1 MKKNININLFGTL
14 YAIDEDACTLLENYL
29 DNMRSYFAKRDGGDE
44 IFDDIEHRV
53 AEHLWSLKESGMTA
67 IDIDTVKQIISSI
80 GNPDEMESG
89 VEEAADSKTEE
100 TSDAEADSE
109 DKEQSEGED
118 QGEGEGKDNGQ
129 SEGKAQSQSYSNTS
143 NDTDSNTT
151 AEETVGGKWID
162 RVLHHVSTHR
172 FYRDGKDK
180 IGGGV
185 ISGLC
190 HYCGGGDIVVWRVG
204 TVLFLM
210 AAFALNQTLRYFFLR
225 PLFGL
230 LFFVP
235 IIIYIVLWLVAPMAR
250 TTEERLSMTGKEVTP
265 ESISKAI
272 IAEAEEQVKPNVK
285 RGKGGSVL
293 SRIAEI
299 VRFCI
304 KTVALISF
312 SALTAFALAYFI
324 FSIAYTVIGEPF
336 IRLLTNDEITL
347 STMASLPYL
356 EVYMIVSALCCCVVT
371 LLPLLLVI
379 RSFKSEP
386 KPTRT
391 GVIAMLLGIWIVA
404 MTLGFIMFV
413 MIGIQ
418 MQKKGREYD
427 RLENTHNGI
436 YMDRNNW
443 DLTSQNGWNIEVA
456 KNFGETIY
464 GWSDEDPLCMEKN
477 PIRIRADKSNQ
488 PIEFVMSRK
497 EAKEEGDY
505 VLECLSSCSVVDATL
520 SVWSEGKCLSIL
532 RLDGYGSASNIPLKG
547 LSWAESRNTPF
558 LCQQNDST
566 TWVDY
571 VASNAQDDNWRYL
584 STAPFH
590 HKGGI
595 IEYRLHIGQ
604 HDVKDIVTNGGFVK
618 MVHEGL
624 RKQYKHPTN
633 LSYL

>member
-53 AEHLWSLKESGMTA
+53 AEHLWSLKENGMTA

-89 VEEAADSKTEE
+89 VEEVADSKIEE

-109 DKEQSEGED
+109 DKEQSEGEG

-129 SEGKAQSQSYSNTS
+129 SEGKSQSESNYNAS

-151 AEETVGGKWID
+151 AEEAIGGKWID

-204 TVLFLM
+204 IVLFLL
-210 AAFALNQTLRYFFLR
+210 AIFVLNQTFRYYFIS
-225 PLFGL
+225 PLLGF

-235 IIIYIVLWLVAPMAR
+235 IIIYVVLWIVAPMAL

-272 IAEAEEQVKPNVK
+272 LAEVEEQVKPNVK
-285 RGKGGSVL
+285 RGKGGSIL

-299 VRFCI
+299 VKFCI

-312 SALTAFALAYFI
+312 SALTAFALAYLI
-324 FSIAYTVIGEPF
+324 FSIAYAVIGEPF
-336 IRLLTNDEITL
+336 IRLFTNDDITL
-347 STMASLPYL
+347 SFMASIPYMKFYI
-356 EVYMIVSALCCCVVT
+356 VVSALCCFIT
-371 LLPLLLVI
+371 ALLPLLLIV

-386 KPTRT
+386 KPMRT
-391 GVIAMLLGIWIVA
+391 GIIAMLSGIWIVA

-418 MQKKGREYD
+418 MEKKSREYY

-436 YMDRNNW
+436 YMDSNNW
-443 DLTSQNGWNIEVA
+443 DLISQNGWNIEVA

-464 GWSDEDPLCMEKN
+464 GWSDEDPLCMDMN

-488 PIEFVMSRK
+488 PIEFAMSRK

-505 VLECLSSCSVVDATL
+505 KLECLSSCSVVDATL
-520 SVWSEGKCLSIL
+520 SVWSEGKCISQL

-547 LSWAESRNTPF
+547 LLWEESRKIPL

-566 TWVDY
+566 TWVDD
-571 VASNAQDDNWRYL
+571 VVRNDDWRYL

-595 IEYRLHIGQ
+595 LEYRLRIGQ
-604 HDVKDIVTNGGFVK
+604 HDVKDIVTNGGYVK

-624 RKQYKHPTN
+624 RKQ
-633 LSYL
+633 

>member
-89 VEEAADSKTEE
+89 VEEAADNKEE
-100 TSDAEADSE
+100 KTSDAEADSE
-109 DKEQSEGED
+109 DKDQNED
-118 QGEGEGKDNGQ
+118 NDPNEGKDKDQNEGNGHDQ
-129 SEGKAQSQSYSNTS
+129 SESNSSAS
-143 NDTDSNTT
+143 NNTDNNTT
-151 AEETVGGKWID
+151 AEETVGGKWFD

-230 LFFVP
+230 LFTIP
-235 IIIYIVLWLVAPMAR
+235 IIIYIALWLVAPVAR

-272 IAEAEEQVKPNVK
+272 IAEAEEQVKPTVK
-285 RGKGGSVL
+285 RGKGGSIL
-293 SRIAEI
+293 SGIAEI
-299 VRFCI
+299 LKFCI
-304 KTVALISF
+304 KMAALGFF
-312 SALTAFALAYFI
+312 SVMTAFALAYLL
-324 FSIAYTVIGEPF
+324 FSIAYSVIGDPF
-336 IRLLTNDEITL
+336 VRLFTNDEITL
-347 STMASLPYL
+347 SVLASLPYL

-464 GWSDEDPLCMEKN
+464 GWSDEDPLCMDMN

-488 PIEFVMSRK
+488 PIEFAMSRK

-505 VLECLSSCSVVDATL
+505 KLECLSSCSVVDATL
-520 SVWSEGKCLSIL
+520 SVWSEGKCISQL

-547 LSWAESRNTPF
+547 LLWEESRKIPL

-566 TWVDY
+566 TWVDD
-571 VASNAQDDNWRYL
+571 VVRNDDWRYL

-595 IEYRLHIGQ
+595 LEYRLRIGQ
-604 HDVKDIVTNGGFVK
+604 HDVKDIVTNGGYVK

-624 RKQYKHPTN
+624 RKQ
-633 LSYL
+633 

>member
-53 AEHLWSLKESGMTA
+53 AEHLWSLKENGMTA

-89 VEEAADSKTEE
+89 VEEAADNKEEKTSE
-100 TSDAEADSE
+100 AEADSE
-109 DKEQSEGED
+109 DKDQNEGNGHDQSE
-118 QGEGEGKDNGQ
+118 
-129 SEGKAQSQSYSNTS
+129 SNSNAS

-151 AEETVGGKWID
+151 AEETIGGKWID

-204 TVLFLM
+204 IVLFLL
-210 AAFALNQTLRYFFLR
+210 AIFVLNQTFRYYFIS
-225 PLFGL
+225 PLLGF

-235 IIIYIVLWLVAPMAR
+235 IIIYLVLWLVAPVAR

-272 IAEAEEQVKPNVK
+272 LAEAEEQVKTTVK
-285 RGKGGSVL
+285 RGKGGSIL
-293 SRIAEI
+293 SGIAEI
-299 VRFCI
+299 LKFCI
-304 KTVALISF
+304 KIAALSF
-312 SALTAFALAYFI
+312 FSVMTAFALAYLL
-324 FSIAYTVIGEPF
+324 FSIAYSVIGDPF
-336 IRLLTNDEITL
+336 VRLFTNDEITL
-347 STMASLPYL
+347 SVLASLPYL
-356 EVYMIVSALCCCVVT
+356 KVYMIVSALCCFIVM
-371 LLPLLLVI
+371 LLPLLFVFRL
-379 RSFKSEP
+379 FKSEP
-386 KPTRT
+386 KPMQT
-391 GVIAMLLGIWIVA
+391 GIVAMLTGIWIVA

-418 MQKKGREYD
+418 MQKKGREYN

-436 YMDRNNW
+436 YMDYNNW
-443 DLTSQNGWNIEVA
+443 DLVSQNGWNIEVA

-464 GWSDEDPLCMEKN
+464 GWSDADPLCMDMN

-488 PIEFVMSRK
+488 PIEFAMSRK

-505 VLECLSSCSVVDATL
+505 KLECLSSCSVVDATL
-520 SVWSEGKCLSIL
+520 SVWSEGKCLSQL

-547 LSWAESRNTPF
+547 LLWEESRKIPL

-566 TWVDY
+566 TWVDD
-571 VASNAQDDNWRYL
+571 VVRNDDWRYL

-595 IEYRLHIGQ
+595 LEYRLRIGQ
-604 HDVKDIVTNGGFVK
+604 HDVKDIVTNGGYVK

-624 RKQYKHPTN
+624 RKQ
-633 LSYL
+633 

>member
-53 AEHLWSLKESGMTA
+53 AEHLWSLKENGMTA

-80 GNPDEMESG
+80 GNPDEMESE
-89 VEEAADSKTEE
+89 VEEVADSKIEE

-118 QGEGEGKDNGQ
+118 QGEGDGKDNGQ
-129 SEGKAQSQSYSNTS
+129 SEGKAQSESNSNAS
-143 NDTDSNTT
+143 NDTYTNAK
-151 AEETVGGKWID
+151 AEAIGGKWTD

-204 TVLFLM
+204 IVLFLM
-210 AAFALNQTLRYFFLR
+210 AAFALNQTLPYCFIS
-225 PLFGL
+225 PLLVF

-235 IIIYIVLWLVAPMAR
+235 IIIYIVLWLVAPVAR

-285 RGKGGSVL
+285 RGKGGSLL
-293 SRIAEI
+293 SGMVEI
-299 VRFCI
+299 VKFSI
-304 KTVALISF
+304 KTAALISF

-324 FSIAYTVIGEPF
+324 FSIAYAVIGEPF
-336 IRLLTNDEITL
+336 IRLFTNDNITL
-347 STMASLPYL
+347 SVMASVPYMTFYF
-356 EVYMIVSALCCCVVT
+356 VVSALCCFIVA
-371 LLPLLLVI
+371 LLPLFPIV

-386 KPTRT
+386 KPMRA
-391 GVIAMLLGIWIVA
+391 GVIAMLSGIWIVA

-418 MQKKGREYD
+418 MQKKNREYN

-436 YMDRNNW
+436 YMDCNNW
-443 DLTSQNGWNIEVA
+443 DLISQNGWNIEVA

-464 GWSDEDPLCMEKN
+464 GWSDADPLCIEKN

-488 PIEFVMSRK
+488 PIEFAMSRK
-497 EAKEEGDY
+497 EAKEDGDY

-547 LSWAESRNTPF
+547 LSWEESRKIPL

-566 TWVDY
+566 TWVDD
-571 VASNAQDDNWRYL
+571 VARNDAWRYL

-595 IEYRLHIGQ
+595 LEYRLRIGQ
-604 HDVKDIVTNGGFVK
+604 HDVKDIVTNGGYVK
-618 MVHEGL
+618 MGHEGL
-624 RKQYKHPTN
+624 RKQ
-633 LSYL
+633 

>member
-44 IFDDIEHRV
+44 IYDDIEHRV
-53 AEHLWSLKESGMTA
+53 AEHLWSLKENGMTA

-89 VEEAADSKTEE
+89 VEEAADSNTEE
-100 TSDAEADSE
+100 TSDAETDSE
-109 DKEQSEGED
+109 DKDQNEGNDQNEGKRHDQSE
-118 QGEGEGKDNGQ
+118 
-129 SEGKAQSQSYSNTS
+129 SYSNAS
-143 NDTDSNTT
+143 NNTDSTTT
-151 AEETVGGKWID
+151 AEETIGGKWID
-162 RVLHHVSTHR
+162 RVLHHLSTHR

-204 TVLFLM
+204 IVLFIM
-210 AAFALNQTLRYFFLR
+210 AAFALNQTFHYYFFR

-230 LFFVP
+230 LFSVP
-235 IIIYIVLWLVAPMAR
+235 IIVYIALWLVAPLAR
-250 TTEERLSMTGKEVTP
+250 TTEERLCMTGKEVTP

-272 IAEAEEQVKPNVK
+272 IAEAEEQVKPAAK
-285 RGKGGSVL
+285 RAKGGSIL
-293 SRIAEI
+293 SGIAEI
-299 VRFCI
+299 LKFCI
-304 KTVALISF
+304 KIATLSF
-312 SALTAFALAYFI
+312 FSVMTAFALAYLL
-324 FSIAYTVIGEPF
+324 FSIAYSVIGDPF
-336 IRLLTNDEITL
+336 VRLFTNDEITL
-347 STMASLPYL
+347 SVLASLPYL
-356 EVYMIVSALCCCVVT
+356 KVYMIVSALCCFIVM
-371 LLPLLLVI
+371 LLPLLFVFRL
-379 RSFKSEP
+379 FKSEP
-386 KPTRT
+386 KPMQT
-391 GVIAMLLGIWIVA
+391 GIVAMLTGIWIVA

-413 MIGIQ
+413 MMGIQ
-418 MQKKGREYD
+418 MQKQNREYD

-443 DLTSQNGWNIEVA
+443 DLTSQNGWTIDVA

-464 GWSDEDPLCMEKN
+464 DWSDEDPLCMEKN
-477 PIRIRADKSNQ
+477 PICIRADKSNQ
-488 PIEFVMSRK
+488 PIEFAMSRK

-547 LSWAESRNTPF
+547 LSWAESRKTPF

-584 STAPFH
+584 STVPFH

-595 IEYRLHIGQ
+595 LEYRLRIGQ
-604 HDVKDIVTNGGFVK
+604 HDVKDIVTNGGYVK

-624 RKQYKHPTN
+624 RKQ
-633 LSYL
+633 

>member
-204 TVLFLM
+204 IVLFLL
-210 AAFALNQTLRYFFLR
+210 AIFVLNQTFRYYFIS
-225 PLFGL
+225 PLLGF

-250 TTEERLSMTGKEVTP
+250 TTEERLSMTGEEVTP

-299 VRFCI
+299 VKFCI
-304 KTVALISF
+304 KTIALISF
-312 SALTAFALAYFI
+312 FALTAFALAYLI
-324 FSIAYTVIGEPF
+324 FSIAYAVIGDPF
-336 IRLLTNDEITL
+336 IRLFTNDDITL
-347 STMASLPYL
+347 SFMASIPYMKFYI
-356 EVYMIVSALCCCVVT
+356 VVSALCCFIAA
-371 LLPLLLVI
+371 LLPLLLIV

-386 KPTRT
+386 KPMRM
-391 GVIAMLLGIWIVA
+391 GIIAMLSGIWIVA

-464 GWSDEDPLCMEKN
+464 GWSDEDPLCMDMN

-488 PIEFVMSRK
+488 PIEFAMSRK

-505 VLECLSSCSVVDATL
+505 KLECLSSCSVVDATL
-520 SVWSEGKCLSIL
+520 SVWSEGKCLSEL

-547 LSWAESRNTPF
+547 LLWEESRKIPL

-566 TWVDY
+566 TWVDN
-571 VASNAQDDNWRYL
+571 VLQNDDWRYL

-595 IEYRLHIGQ
+595 LEYRLRIGQ
-604 HDVKDIVTNGGFVK
+604 HDVKDIVTNGGYVK
-618 MVHEGL
+618 IVHEGL
-624 RKQYKHPTN
+624 RKQ
-633 LSYL
+633 

>member
-29 DNMRSYFAKRDGGDE
+29 ENMRSYFAKRDGGDE

-53 AEHLWSLKESGMTA
+53 AEHLWSLKENGMTA

-80 GNPDEMESG
+80 GNPNEMESG
-89 VEEAADSKTEE
+89 VEEVADSKIEE
-100 TSDAEADSE
+100 TSDAETDSE
-109 DKEQSEGED
+109 DKD
-118 QGEGEGKDNGQ
+118 QNEV
-129 SEGKAQSQSYSNTS
+129 EGKAQSESYSNTS
-143 NDTDSNTT
+143 NNTDSNTT
-151 AEETVGGKWID
+151 AEETIGGKWIN

-204 TVLFLM
+204 IVLFLL
-210 AAFALNQTLRYFFLR
+210 AIFVLNQTFRYYFIS
-225 PLFGL
+225 PLLGF

-235 IIIYIVLWLVAPMAR
+235 IIIYIVLWIVAPMAR

-299 VRFCI
+299 VKFCI

-312 SALTAFALAYFI
+312 SALTAFALAYLI
-324 FSIAYTVIGEPF
+324 FSIAYAVIGDPF
-336 IRLLTNDEITL
+336 IRLFTNDDITL
-347 STMASLPYL
+347 SFMASIPYMKFYI
-356 EVYMIVSALCCCVVT
+356 VVSALCCFIAA
-371 LLPLLLVI
+371 LLPLLLIV

-386 KPTRT
+386 KPMRT
-391 GVIAMLLGIWIVA
+391 GIIAMLSGIWIVA

-418 MQKKGREYD
+418 MQKKSREYD

-464 GWSDEDPLCMEKN
+464 GWSDEDPLCMDMN
-477 PIRIRADKSNQ
+477 PIRIMADKSNQ
-488 PIEFVMSRK
+488 PIEFAMSRK

-505 VLECLSSCSVVDATL
+505 KLECLSSCSVVDATL

-547 LSWAESRNTPF
+547 LSWAESRKTQ
-558 LCQQNDST
+558 LMCQQNDST

-618 MVHEGL
+618 MVHEGV
-624 RKQYKHPTN
+624 RKQ
-633 LSYL
+633 

>member
-53 AEHLWSLKESGMTA
+53 AEHLWSLKENGMTA

-80 GNPDEMESG
+80 GNPDEMESE
-89 VEEAADSKTEE
+89 VEEVADSKIEE

-118 QGEGEGKDNGQ
+118 QGEGECKDNGQ
-129 SEGKAQSQSYSNTS
+129 SEGKAQSESNSNAS
-143 NDTDSNTT
+143 NDTYTNAK
-151 AEETVGGKWID
+151 AEAIGGKWTD

-204 TVLFLM
+204 IVLFLM
-210 AAFALNQTLRYFFLR
+210 AAFALNQTLPYCFIS
-225 PLFGL
+225 PLLVF

-235 IIIYIVLWLVAPMAR
+235 IIIYIVLWLVAPVAR

-285 RGKGGSVL
+285 RGKGGSLL
-293 SRIAEI
+293 SGMVEI
-299 VRFCI
+299 VKFSI
-304 KTVALISF
+304 KTAALISF

-324 FSIAYTVIGEPF
+324 FSIAYAVIGEPF
-336 IRLLTNDEITL
+336 IRLFTNDNITL
-347 STMASLPYL
+347 SVMASVPYMTFYF
-356 EVYMIVSALCCCVVT
+356 VVSALCCFIVA
-371 LLPLLLVI
+371 LLPLFPIV

-386 KPTRT
+386 KPMRA
-391 GVIAMLLGIWIVA
+391 GVIAMLSGIWIVA

-413 MIGIQ
+413 MMGIQ
-418 MQKKGREYD
+418 MQKKNREYD

-558 LCQQNDST
+558 MCQQNDST

-624 RKQYKHPTN
+624 RKQ
-633 LSYL
+633 

>member
-53 AEHLWSLKESGMTA
+53 AEHLWSLKENGMTA

-89 VEEAADSKTEE
+89 VEEAADNKEE
-100 TSDAEADSE
+100 MTSDSEADSE
-109 DKEQSEGED
+109 DKDKNED
-118 QGEGEGKDNGQ
+118 NDPNEGKDKDPNEGNGHDQ
-129 SEGKAQSQSYSNTS
+129 SESNSNTS
-143 NDTDSNTT
+143 NNTDSNTT
-151 AEETVGGKWID
+151 AEETVGGKWFD

-204 TVLFLM
+204 TVLFLL
-210 AAFALNQTLRYFFLR
+210 AAFTLNQTLHYFFLR
-225 PLFGL
+225 PLLGF

-235 IIIYIVLWLVAPMAR
+235 IIVYIVLWLVAPMAR

-272 IAEAEEQVKPNVK
+272 IAEAEEQVKPTVK
-285 RGKGGSVL
+285 RGKGGSIL
-293 SRIAEI
+293 SGIAEI
-299 VRFCI
+299 LKFCI
-304 KTVALISF
+304 KIAALSF
-312 SALTAFALAYFI
+312 FSVMTAFALAYLL
-324 FSIAYTVIGEPF
+324 FSIAYSVIGDPF
-336 IRLLTNDEITL
+336 VRLFTNDEITL

-356 EVYMIVSALCCCVVT
+356 EVYMIVSALCCFVVM
-371 LLPLLLVI
+371 LLPLLFVFRL
-379 RSFKSEP
+379 FKSEP
-386 KPTRT
+386 KPMQT
-391 GVIAMLLGIWIVA
+391 GIVALLTGIWIVA

-413 MIGIQ
+413 MMSIQ
-418 MQKKGREYD
+418 MQKKSREYD

-443 DLTSQNGWNIEVA
+443 ELTSQNGWNIDVA

-464 GWSDEDPLCMEKN
+464 GWSDEDPLCMDMN
-477 PIRIRADKSNQ
+477 PIRIRADKNNL
-488 PIEFVMSRK
+488 PIEFAMSRK

-505 VLECLSSCSVVDATL
+505 KLECLSSCSVVDATL
-520 SVWSEGKCLSIL
+520 SVWSEGKCLSEL

-547 LSWAESRNTPF
+547 LLWEESRKIPL

-566 TWVDY
+566 TWVDN
-571 VASNAQDDNWRYL
+571 VLHNDNWRYL
-584 STAPFH
+584 STVPFH

-595 IEYRLHIGQ
+595 LEYRLRIGQ
-604 HDVKDIVTNGGFVK
+604 HDVKDIVTNGGYVK

-624 RKQYKHPTN
+624 RKQ
-633 LSYL
+633 

>member
-53 AEHLWSLKESGMTA
+53 AEHLWSLKENGMTA

-89 VEEAADSKTEE
+89 VEEAADNKEEKTSE
-100 TSDAEADSE
+100 AEADSE
-109 DKEQSEGED
+109 DKDQNEGNGHDQSE
-118 QGEGEGKDNGQ
+118 
-129 SEGKAQSQSYSNTS
+129 SNSNAS

-204 TVLFLM
+204 TVLFLL
-210 AAFALNQTLRYFFLR
+210 AAFTLNQTLHYFFLR

-230 LFFVP
+230 LFTIP
-235 IIIYIVLWLVAPMAR
+235 IIIYIALWLVAPVAR
-250 TTEERLSMTGKEVTP
+250 TTEERLCMTGKEVTP

-272 IAEAEEQVKPNVK
+272 IAEAEEQVKTTVK
-285 RGKGGSVL
+285 RGKGGSIL
-293 SRIAEI
+293 SGIAEI
-299 VRFCI
+299 LKFCI
-304 KTVALISF
+304 KIASLSF
-312 SALTAFALAYFI
+312 FSVMTAFALAYLL
-324 FSIAYTVIGEPF
+324 FSIAYSVIGDPF
-336 IRLLTNDEITL
+336 VRLFTNDEITL
-347 STMASLPYL
+347 SVLASLPYL
-356 EVYMIVSALCCCVVT
+356 KVYMIVSALCCFIVM
-371 LLPLLLVI
+371 LLPLLFVFRL
-379 RSFKSEP
+379 FKSEP
-386 KPTRT
+386 KPMQT
-391 GVIAMLLGIWIVA
+391 GIVAMLTGIWIVA

-413 MIGIQ
+413 MMGIQ
-418 MQKKGREYD
+418 MQKKNREYD

-436 YMDRNNW
+436 YMDCNNW
-443 DLTSQNGWNIEVA
+443 DLTSQNGWNIDVA

-547 LSWAESRNTPF
+547 LSWAESRKTP
-558 LCQQNDST
+558 LMCQQNDST

-595 IEYRLHIGQ
+595 LEYRLRIGQ
-604 HDVKDIVTNGGFVK
+604 HDVKDIVNNGGYVK
-618 MVHEGL
+618 MVHEGV
-624 RKQYKHPTN
+624 RKQ
-633 LSYL
+633 

>member
-53 AEHLWSLKESGMTA
+53 AEHLWSLKENGMTA

-80 GNPDEMESG
+80 GNPDEMENV

-109 DKEQSEGED
+109 DKDQSE
-118 QGEGEGKDNGQ
+118 
-129 SEGKAQSQSYSNTS
+129 SYSNAS
-143 NDTDSNTT
+143 NNTDSTTT
-151 AEETVGGKWID
+151 AEETIGGKWTD

-204 TVLFLM
+204 IVLFLM
-210 AAFALNQTLRYFFLR
+210 AAFALNQTLPYCFIS
-225 PLFGL
+225 PLLGF

-235 IIIYIVLWLVAPMAR
+235 IIIYIVLWLVAPVAR

-272 IAEAEEQVKPNVK
+272 IAEAEEQVKPTIK
-285 RGKGGSVL
+285 RDKGGNIL

-299 VRFCI
+299 VKFSI
-304 KTVALISF
+304 KTAALIGF
-312 SALTAFALAYFI
+312 SALTAFALAYLI
-324 FSIAYTVIGEPF
+324 FSIAYAVIGEPF
-336 IRLLTNDEITL
+336 IQLFTNEDIILRL
-347 STMASLPYL
+347 MASIPYMKF
-356 EVYMIVSALCCCVVT
+356 YMIVSALCCFIAA
-371 LLPLLLVI
+371 LLPLLLIV
-379 RSFKSEP
+379 RSFKSDP

-391 GVIAMLLGIWIVA
+391 GIIAMLSGIWVVA
-404 MTLGFIMFV
+404 ITLGFIMFV

-418 MQKKGREYD
+418 MQKQNREYD

-464 GWSDEDPLCMEKN
+464 GWSDEDPLCMDMN

-488 PIEFVMSRK
+488 PIEFAMSRK

-505 VLECLSSCSVVDATL
+505 KLECLSSCSVVDATL

-532 RLDGYGSASNIPLKG
+532 RLDGYGSAANIPLKG

-604 HDVKDIVTNGGFVK
+604 HDVKDIVTNGGYVK

-624 RKQYKHPTN
+624 RKQ
-633 LSYL
+633 

>member
-53 AEHLWSLKESGMTA
+53 AEHLWSLKENGMTA

-80 GNPDEMESG
+80 GNPDEMESE
-89 VEEAADSKTEE
+89 VEEVADSKIEE
-100 TSDAEADSE
+100 TYDAEADSE
-109 DKEQSEGED
+109 DKEQSEGEC
-118 QGEGEGKDNGQ
+118 KDNGQ
-129 SEGKAQSQSYSNTS
+129 SEGKAQSESNSNAS
-143 NDTDSNTT
+143 NDTYTNAK
-151 AEETVGGKWID
+151 AEAIGGKWTD

-204 TVLFLM
+204 IVLFLM
-210 AAFALNQTLRYFFLR
+210 AAFALNQTLPYCFIS
-225 PLFGL
+225 PLLVF

-235 IIIYIVLWLVAPMAR
+235 IIIYIVLWLVAPVAR

-285 RGKGGSVL
+285 RGKGGSIL
-293 SRIAEI
+293 SGMVEI
-299 VRFCI
+299 VKFSI
-304 KTVALISF
+304 KTAALISF

-324 FSIAYTVIGEPF
+324 FSIAYAVIGEPF
-336 IRLLTNDEITL
+336 IRLFTNDNITL
-347 STMASLPYL
+347 SVMASVPYMTFYF
-356 EVYMIVSALCCCVVT
+356 VVSALCCFIVA
-371 LLPLLLVI
+371 LLPLFPIV

-386 KPTRT
+386 KPMRA
-391 GVIAMLLGIWIVA
+391 GVIAMLSGIWIVA

-418 MQKKGREYD
+418 MEKKSREYY

-436 YMDRNNW
+436 YMDSNNW
-443 DLTSQNGWNIEVA
+443 DLISQNGWNIEVA

-464 GWSDEDPLCMEKN
+464 GWSDEDPLCMDMN

-488 PIEFVMSRK
+488 PIEFAMSRK

-505 VLECLSSCSVVDATL
+505 MLECLSSCSVVDATL
-520 SVWSEGKCLSIL
+520 SVWSEGKCLSQL

-547 LSWAESRNTPF
+547 LLWEESRKIPL

-566 TWVDY
+566 TWVDD
-571 VASNAQDDNWRYL
+571 VVRNDDWRYL

-595 IEYRLHIGQ
+595 LEYRLRIGQ
-604 HDVKDIVTNGGFVK
+604 HDVKDIVTNGGYVK

-624 RKQYKHPTN
+624 RKQ
-633 LSYL
+633 

>member
-44 IFDDIEHRV
+44 IYDDIEHRV
-53 AEHLWSLKESGMTA
+53 AEHLWSLKENGMTA

-89 VEEAADSKTEE
+89 VEEVADSKIEE

-129 SEGKAQSQSYSNTS
+129 SEGKAQSESNSNAS

-151 AEETVGGKWID
+151 AEETIGGKWID
-162 RVLHHVSTHR
+162 RVLHHVTTHR

-204 TVLFLM
+204 IVLFLL
-210 AAFALNQTLRYFFLR
+210 AIFVLNQTFRYYFIS
-225 PLFGL
+225 PLLGF

-250 TTEERLSMTGKEVTP
+250 TTEERLSMTGEEVTP

-299 VRFCI
+299 VKFCI

-312 SALTAFALAYFI
+312 SALTAFALAYLI
-324 FSIAYTVIGEPF
+324 FSIAYAVIGDPF
-336 IRLLTNDEITL
+336 IRLFTNDDITL
-347 STMASLPYL
+347 SFMASIPYMKFYI
-356 EVYMIVSALCCCVVT
+356 VVSALCCFIAT
-371 LLPLLLVI
+371 LLPLLLIV

-386 KPTRT
+386 KPMRM
-391 GVIAMLLGIWIVA
+391 GIIAMLSGIWIVV

-418 MQKKGREYD
+418 MQKKNREYD

-464 GWSDEDPLCMEKN
+464 GWSDEDPLCMDMN

-488 PIEFVMSRK
+488 PIEFAMSRK

-505 VLECLSSCSVVDATL
+505 KLECLSSCSVVDATL
-520 SVWSEGKCLSIL
+520 SVWSEGKCLSQL

-547 LSWAESRNTPF
+547 LLWEESRKIPL

-566 TWVDY
+566 TWVDN
-571 VASNAQDDNWRYL
+571 VLHNDDDWRYL

-595 IEYRLHIGQ
+595 LEYRLRIGQ
-604 HDVKDIVTNGGFVK
+604 HDVKDIVTNGGYVK

-624 RKQYKHPTN
+624 RKQ
-633 LSYL
+633 

>member
-53 AEHLWSLKESGMTA
+53 AEHLWSLKENGMTA

-89 VEEAADSKTEE
+89 VEEVADSKIEE

-118 QGEGEGKDNGQ
+118 QGEGECKDNGH
-129 SEGKAQSQSYSNTS
+129 SEGKAQSESNSNAS

-151 AEETVGGKWID
+151 AEETIGGKWID

-204 TVLFLM
+204 IVLFLL
-210 AAFALNQTLRYFFLR
+210 AIFVLNQTFRYYFIS
-225 PLFGL
+225 PLLGF

-235 IIIYIVLWLVAPMAR
+235 IIIYVVLWIVAPMAL

-285 RGKGGSVL
+285 RGKGGSIL

-299 VRFCI
+299 VKFCI

-312 SALTAFALAYFI
+312 SALTAFALAYLI

-336 IRLLTNDEITL
+336 IRLFTNDDITL
-347 STMASLPYL
+347 SFMASIPYMKFYI
-356 EVYMIVSALCCCVVT
+356 VVSALCCFIAA
-371 LLPLLLVI
+371 LLPLLLIV

-386 KPTRT
+386 KPMRT
-391 GVIAMLLGIWIVA
+391 GIIAMLSGIWIVA

-418 MQKKGREYD
+418 MEKKNREYY

-436 YMDRNNW
+436 YMDSNNW
-443 DLTSQNGWNIEVA
+443 DLISQNGWNIEVA

-464 GWSDEDPLCMEKN
+464 GWSDEDPLCMDMN

-488 PIEFVMSRK
+488 PIEFAMSRK

-505 VLECLSSCSVVDATL
+505 KLECLSSCSVVDATL
-520 SVWSEGKCLSIL
+520 SVWSEGKCISVL

-547 LSWAESRNTPF
+547 LLWEESRKIPL

-566 TWVDY
+566 TWVDD
-571 VASNAQDDNWRYL
+571 VVRNDDWRYL

-595 IEYRLHIGQ
+595 LEYRLRIGQ
-604 HDVKDIVTNGGFVK
+604 HDVKDIVTNGGYVK

-624 RKQYKHPTN
+624 RKQ
-633 LSYL
+633 

>member
-53 AEHLWSLKESGMTA
+53 AEHLWSLKENGMTA

-89 VEEAADSKTEE
+89 VEEVADSKIEE

-118 QGEGEGKDNGQ
+118 QGEGEGEGKDNGQ
-129 SEGKAQSQSYSNTS
+129 GEGKAQSESNSNAS

-151 AEETVGGKWID
+151 AEEAIGGKWID

-204 TVLFLM
+204 IVLFLL
-210 AAFALNQTLRYFFLR
+210 AIFVLNQTFRYYFIS
-225 PLFGL
+225 PLLGF

-235 IIIYIVLWLVAPMAR
+235 IIIYIVLWIVAPMAL

-285 RGKGGSVL
+285 RGKGGSIL

-299 VRFCI
+299 VKFCI

-312 SALTAFALAYFI
+312 SALTAFALAYLI
-324 FSIAYTVIGEPF
+324 FSIAYAVIGEPF
-336 IRLLTNDEITL
+336 IRLFTNDDITL
-347 STMASLPYL
+347 SFMASIPYMKFYI
-356 EVYMIVSALCCCVVT
+356 VVSALCCFIT
-371 LLPLLLVI
+371 ALLPLLLIV

-386 KPTRT
+386 KPMRM
-391 GVIAMLLGIWIVA
+391 GIIAMLSGIWIVA
-404 MTLGFIMFV
+404 MTLGFIIFV

-418 MQKKGREYD
+418 MQKKNREYY

-436 YMDRNNW
+436 YMDSNNW
-443 DLTSQNGWNIEVA
+443 DLISQNGWNIEVA

-464 GWSDEDPLCMEKN
+464 GWSDEDPLCMDMN

-488 PIEFVMSRK
+488 PIEFAMSRK

-505 VLECLSSCSVVDATL
+505 KLECLSSCSVVDATL
-520 SVWSEGKCLSIL
+520 SVWSEGKCISQL

-547 LSWAESRNTPF
+547 LLWEESRKIPL

-566 TWVDY
+566 TWVDD
-571 VASNAQDDNWRYL
+571 VVRNDDWRYL

-595 IEYRLHIGQ
+595 LEYRLRIGQ
-604 HDVKDIVTNGGFVK
+604 HDVKDIVTNGGYVK

-624 RKQYKHPTN
+624 RKQ
-633 LSYL
+633 

>member
-53 AEHLWSLKESGMTA
+53 AEHLWSLKENGMTA

-80 GNPDEMESG
+80 GNPDEMESE
-89 VEEAADSKTEE
+89 VDEVADSKIEE

-129 SEGKAQSQSYSNTS
+129 SEGKAQSESNYNAS

-151 AEETVGGKWID
+151 AEEAIGGKWID

-204 TVLFLM
+204 IVLFLL
-210 AAFALNQTLRYFFLR
+210 AIFVLNQTFRYYFIS
-225 PLFGL
+225 PLLGF

-235 IIIYIVLWLVAPMAR
+235 IIIYIVLWIVAPMAL

-299 VRFCI
+299 VKFCI

-312 SALTAFALAYFI
+312 SALTAFALAYLI
-324 FSIAYTVIGEPF
+324 FSIAYAVIGEPF
-336 IRLLTNDEITL
+336 IRLFTNDDITL
-347 STMASLPYL
+347 SFMASIPYMKFYI
-356 EVYMIVSALCCCVVT
+356 VVSALCCFIT
-371 LLPLLLVI
+371 ALLPLLLIV

-386 KPTRT
+386 KPMRT
-391 GVIAMLLGIWIVA
+391 GIIAMLSGIWIVA

-418 MQKKGREYD
+418 MQKKNREYN

-464 GWSDEDPLCMEKN
+464 GWSDEDPLCMDMN

-488 PIEFVMSRK
+488 PIEFAMSRK

-505 VLECLSSCSVVDATL
+505 KLECLSSCSVVDATL
-520 SVWSEGKCLSIL
+520 SVWSEGKCLSEL

-547 LSWAESRNTPF
+547 LLWEESRKIPL

-566 TWVDY
+566 TWVDD
-571 VASNAQDDNWRYL
+571 VVRNDDWRYL

-595 IEYRLHIGQ
+595 LEYRLSIGQ

-624 RKQYKHPTN
+624 RKQ
-633 LSYL
+633 

>member
-14 YAIDEDACTLLENYL
+14 YAIDEDAYTLLENYL

-53 AEHLWSLKESGMTA
+53 AEHLWSLKENGMTA

-80 GNPDEMESG
+80 GNPDEMESE
-89 VEEAADSKTEE
+89 VEEVADSKIEE

-118 QGEGEGKDNGQ
+118 QGEGECKDNGQ
-129 SEGKAQSQSYSNTS
+129 SEGKAQSESNSNAS
-143 NDTDSNTT
+143 NDTYTNAK
-151 AEETVGGKWID
+151 AEAIGGKWTD

-204 TVLFLM
+204 IVLFLM
-210 AAFALNQTLRYFFLR
+210 AAFALNQTLPYCFIS
-225 PLFGL
+225 PLLVF

-235 IIIYIVLWLVAPMAR
+235 IIIYIVLWLVAPVAR

-272 IAEAEEQVKPNVK
+272 IAEAEEQVKPTIK
-285 RGKGGSVL
+285 RGKGGGIL
-293 SRIAEI
+293 SGISEI
-299 VRFCI
+299 VKFSI
-304 KTVALISF
+304 KAVALISF
-312 SALTAFALAYFI
+312 SVLIAFALAYFI
-324 FSIAYTVIGEPF
+324 FSIAYVVIGEPF
-336 IRLLTNDEITL
+336 IRLFTNDNITL
-347 STMASLPYL
+347 SVMASIPYMKFYI
-356 EVYMIVSALCCCVVT
+356 VVSALCCFIAA
-371 LLPLLLVI
+371 LFPLLLIV

-391 GVIAMLLGIWIVA
+391 GIIAMLSGIWVVA
-404 MTLGFIMFV
+404 VTLGFIMFV

-418 MQKKGREYD
+418 MQKKSREYN

-436 YMDRNNW
+436 YMNRNNW
-443 DLTSQNGWNIEVA
+443 ELTSQNGWDIEVA

-464 GWSDEDPLCMEKN
+464 GWSDADPLCMDMN
-477 PIRIRADKSNQ
+477 PIRIRADKSNL
-488 PIEFVMSRK
+488 PIEFAMSRK

-505 VLECLSSCSVVDATL
+505 MLECLSSCSVVDATL
-520 SVWSEGKCLSIL
+520 SVWSEGKCLSVL

-547 LSWAESRNTPF
+547 LLWEESRKIPL

-566 TWVDY
+566 TWVDD
-571 VASNAQDDNWRYL
+571 VVRNDAWRYL

-595 IEYRLHIGQ
+595 LEYRLRIGQ
-604 HDVKDIVTNGGFVK
+604 HDVKDIVTNGGYVK

-624 RKQYKHPTN
+624 RKQ
-633 LSYL
+633 

>member
-53 AEHLWSLKESGMTA
+53 AEHLWSLKENGMTA

-89 VEEAADSKTEE
+89 VEEAADNKEEKTSE
-100 TSDAEADSE
+100 AEADSE
-109 DKEQSEGED
+109 DKDQNEDNDQNEGNGHDQSE
-118 QGEGEGKDNGQ
+118 
-129 SEGKAQSQSYSNTS
+129 SNSNAS

-151 AEETVGGKWID
+151 AEETIGGKWID

-204 TVLFLM
+204 IVLFLL
-210 AAFALNQTLRYFFLR
+210 AIFVLNQTFRYYFIS
-225 PLFGL
+225 PLLGF

-235 IIIYIVLWLVAPMAR
+235 IIIYVVLWIVAPMAL

-272 IAEAEEQVKPNVK
+272 LAEAEEQVKPNVK
-285 RGKGGSVL
+285 RGKGGSIL

-299 VRFCI
+299 VKFCI

-312 SALTAFALAYFI
+312 SALTAFALAYLI
-324 FSIAYTVIGEPF
+324 FSIAYAVVGEPF
-336 IRLLTNDEITL
+336 IRLFTNDDITL
-347 STMASLPYL
+347 SFMASIPYMKFYI
-356 EVYMIVSALCCCVVT
+356 VVSALCCFIT
-371 LLPLLLVI
+371 ALLPLLLIV

-386 KPTRT
+386 KPMRT
-391 GVIAMLLGIWIVA
+391 GIIAMLSGIWIVA

-418 MQKKGREYD
+418 MQKKNREYN

-443 DLTSQNGWNIEVA
+443 DLISQNGWNIEVA

-464 GWSDEDPLCMEKN
+464 GWSDEDPLCIDMN

-488 PIEFVMSRK
+488 PIEFAMSRK

-505 VLECLSSCSVVDATL
+505 KLECLSSCSVVDATL
-520 SVWSEGKCLSIL
+520 SVWSEGKCISVL

-547 LSWAESRNTPF
+547 LLWEESRKIPL

-566 TWVDY
+566 TWVDD
-571 VASNAQDDNWRYL
+571 VVRNDDWRYL

-595 IEYRLHIGQ
+595 LEYRLRIGQ
-604 HDVKDIVTNGGFVK
+604 HDVKDIVTNGGYVK

-624 RKQYKHPTN
+624 RKQ
-633 LSYL
+633 

>member
-53 AEHLWSLKESGMTA
+53 AEHLWSLKENGMTA

-89 VEEAADSKTEE
+89 VEEVADSKIEE

-129 SEGKAQSQSYSNTS
+129 SEGKAQSESNSNAS
-143 NDTDSNTT
+143 NDTDNNTT

-230 LFFVP
+230 LFTIP
-235 IIIYIVLWLVAPMAR
+235 IIIYIALWLVAPVAR
-250 TTEERLSMTGKEVTP
+250 TTEERLCMTGKEVTP

-272 IAEAEEQVKPNVK
+272 IAEAEEQVKPSTK
-285 RGKGGSVL
+285 RVKGGNVL

-299 VRFCI
+299 LKFCI
-304 KTVALISF
+304 KIAALSF
-312 SALTAFALAYFI
+312 FSVMTAFALAYLL
-324 FSIAYTVIGEPF
+324 FSIAYSVIGDPF
-336 IRLLTNDEITL
+336 VRLFTNDEITL
-347 STMASLPYL
+347 SVLASLPYL
-356 EVYMIVSALCCCVVT
+356 EVYMIVSALCGFIVA
-371 LLPLLLVI
+371 LLPLLLVV

-386 KPTRT
+386 KPMRA
-391 GVIAMLLGIWIVA
+391 GVIAMLSGIWIVA

-413 MIGIQ
+413 MICIQ
-418 MQKKGREYD
+418 MQKQNREYD

-443 DLTSQNGWNIEVA
+443 DLTSQDGWTIEVA

-464 GWSDEDPLCMEKN
+464 GWSDEDPLCMDMN
-477 PIRIRADKSNQ
+477 PIRIRAEKSNQ
-488 PIEFVMSRK
+488 PIEFAMSRK

-505 VLECLSSCSVVDATL
+505 TLECLSSCSVVDATL
-520 SVWSEGKCLSIL
+520 SVWSEGKCLSQL

-547 LSWAESRNTPF
+547 LLWEESRKIPL

-566 TWVDY
+566 TWVDD
-571 VASNAQDDNWRYL
+571 VVRNDAWRYL

-595 IEYRLHIGQ
+595 IEYRLRIGQ
-604 HDVKDIVTNGGFVK
+604 HDVKDIVTNGGYVK
-618 MVHEGL
+618 MVHEGV
-624 RKQYKHPTN
+624 RKQ
-633 LSYL
+633 

>member
-53 AEHLWSLKESGMTA
+53 AEHLWSLKENGMTA

-89 VEEAADSKTEE
+89 VEEVADSKIEK

-118 QGEGEGKDNGQ
+118 QGEGDGKDNGQ
-129 SEGKAQSQSYSNTS
+129 SEGKAQSESNSNAS
-143 NDTDSNTT
+143 NDTYTNAK
-151 AEETVGGKWID
+151 AEAIGGKWTD

-204 TVLFLM
+204 IVLFLM
-210 AAFALNQTLRYFFLR
+210 AAFALNQTLPYCFIS
-225 PLFGL
+225 PLLVF

-235 IIIYIVLWLVAPMAR
+235 IIIYIVLWLVAPVAR

-285 RGKGGSVL
+285 RGKGGSLL
-293 SRIAEI
+293 SGMVEI
-299 VRFCI
+299 VKFSI
-304 KTVALISF
+304 KTAALISF

-324 FSIAYTVIGEPF
+324 FSIAYAVIGEPF
-336 IRLLTNDEITL
+336 IRLFTNDNITL
-347 STMASLPYL
+347 SVMASVPYMTFYF
-356 EVYMIVSALCCCVVT
+356 VVSALCCFIVA
-371 LLPLLLVI
+371 LLPLFPIV

-386 KPTRT
+386 KPMRA
-391 GVIAMLLGIWIVA
+391 GVIAMLSGIWIVA

-418 MQKKGREYD
+418 MQKKNREYN

-436 YMDRNNW
+436 YMDCNNW
-443 DLTSQNGWNIEVA
+443 DLISQNGWNIEVA

-464 GWSDEDPLCMEKN
+464 GWSDADPLCIEKN

-488 PIEFVMSRK
+488 PIEFAMSRK
-497 EAKEEGDY
+497 EAKEDGDY

-547 LSWAESRNTPF
+547 LSWEESRKIPL

-566 TWVDY
+566 TWVDD
-571 VASNAQDDNWRYL
+571 VARNDAWRYL

-595 IEYRLHIGQ
+595 LEYRLRIGQ
-604 HDVKDIVTNGGFVK
+604 HDVKDIVTNGGYVK
-618 MVHEGL
+618 MGHEGL
-624 RKQYKHPTN
+624 RKQ
-633 LSYL
+633 

>member
-44 IFDDIEHRV
+44 IYDDIEHRV
-53 AEHLWSLKESGMTA
+53 AEHLWSLKENGMTA

-89 VEEAADSKTEE
+89 VEETAESKTDE

-109 DKEQSEGED
+109 DKDQNED
-118 QGEGEGKDNGQ
+118 NDQ
-129 SEGKAQSQSYSNTS
+129 SEGKRHDQSESNS
-143 NDTDSNTT
+143 NASNNSDSNTT
-151 AEETVGGKWID
+151 VEETIGGKWID
-162 RVLHHVSTHR
+162 RVLHHLSTHR

-230 LFFVP
+230 LFTIP
-235 IIIYIVLWLVAPMAR
+235 IIIYIALWLVAPVAR
-250 TTEERLSMTGKEVTP
+250 TTEERLCMTGKEVTP

-272 IAEAEEQVKPNVK
+272 IAEAEEQVKPSTK
-285 RGKGGSVL
+285 RVKGGNVL

-299 VRFCI
+299 LKFCI
-304 KTVALISF
+304 KIAALSF
-312 SALTAFALAYFI
+312 FSVMTAFALAYLL
-324 FSIAYTVIGEPF
+324 FSIAYSVIGDPF
-336 IRLLTNDEITL
+336 VRLFTNDEITL
-347 STMASLPYL
+347 SAMASLPYL
-356 EVYMIVSALCCCVVT
+356 EVYMIVSALCGFIVA
-371 LLPLLLVI
+371 LLPLLLIV

-386 KPTRT
+386 KPMRA
-391 GVIAMLLGIWIVA
+391 GVIAMLSGIWIVA

-418 MQKKGREYD
+418 MQKKSREYN

-443 DLTSQNGWNIEVA
+443 DLTSQDGWTIDVA

-488 PIEFVMSRK
+488 PIEFAMSRK

-520 SVWSEGKCLSIL
+520 SVWSDGKCLSIL

-571 VASNAQDDNWRYL
+571 VASNAQDDAWRYL

-624 RKQYKHPTN
+624 RKQ
-633 LSYL
+633 

>member
-89 VEEAADSKTEE
+89 VEEVADSKIEE

-118 QGEGEGKDNGQ
+118 QGEGEGK
-129 SEGKAQSQSYSNTS
+129 AQSQSYSNTS

-151 AEETVGGKWID
+151 AEETIGGKWID
-162 RVLHHVSTHR
+162 RVLHHVTTHR

-204 TVLFLM
+204 IVLFLL
-210 AAFALNQTLRYFFLR
+210 AIFVLNQTFRYYFIS
-225 PLFGL
+225 PLLGF

-235 IIIYIVLWLVAPMAR
+235 IIIYIVLWLVAPVAR

-299 VRFCI
+299 VKFCI

-312 SALTAFALAYFI
+312 SALTAFALAYLI
-324 FSIAYTVIGEPF
+324 FSIAYAVIGEPF
-336 IRLLTNDEITL
+336 IRLFTNDDITL
-347 STMASLPYL
+347 SFMASIPYMKFYI
-356 EVYMIVSALCCCVVT
+356 VVSALCCFIAA
-371 LLPLLLVI
+371 LLPLLLIV

-464 GWSDEDPLCMEKN
+464 GWSDEDPLCMDMN

-488 PIEFVMSRK
+488 PIEFAMSRK

-505 VLECLSSCSVVDATL
+505 KLECLSSCSVVDATL

-624 RKQYKHPTN
+624 RK
-633 LSYL
+633 

>member
-53 AEHLWSLKESGMTA
+53 AEHLWSLKENGMTA

-80 GNPDEMESG
+80 GNPDEMESE
-89 VEEAADSKTEE
+89 VDEVADSKIEE

-129 SEGKAQSQSYSNTS
+129 SEGKAQSESNSNAS

-151 AEETVGGKWID
+151 AEETIGGKWID

-204 TVLFLM
+204 IVLFLL
-210 AAFALNQTLRYFFLR
+210 AIFVLNQTFRYYFIS
-225 PLFGL
+225 PLLGF

-235 IIIYIVLWLVAPMAR
+235 IIIYIVLWIVAPVAL

-272 IAEAEEQVKPNVK
+272 LAEAEEQVKPNVK
-285 RGKGGSVL
+285 RGKGGSIL

-299 VRFCI
+299 VKFCI

-312 SALTAFALAYFI
+312 SALTAFALAYLI
-324 FSIAYTVIGEPF
+324 FSIAYAVVGEPF
-336 IRLLTNDEITL
+336 IRLFTNDDITL
-347 STMASLPYL
+347 SFMASIPYMKFYI
-356 EVYMIVSALCCCVVT
+356 VVSALCCFIT
-371 LLPLLLVI
+371 ALLPLFPIV
-379 RSFKSEP
+379 RSFKSDP
-386 KPTRT
+386 KPMRT
-391 GVIAMLLGIWIVA
+391 GIIAMLSGIWIVA

-418 MQKKGREYD
+418 MQKKNREYY

-436 YMDRNNW
+436 YMDSNNW
-443 DLTSQNGWNIEVA
+443 DLISQNGWNIEVA

-464 GWSDEDPLCMEKN
+464 GWSDEDPLCMDMN

-488 PIEFVMSRK
+488 PIEFAMSRK

-505 VLECLSSCSVVDATL
+505 MLECLSSCSVVDATL
-520 SVWSEGKCLSIL
+520 SVWSEGKCLSLL

-547 LSWAESRNTPF
+547 LLWEESRKIPL

-566 TWVDY
+566 TWVDD
-571 VASNAQDDNWRYL
+571 VVRNDDWRYL

-595 IEYRLHIGQ
+595 LEYRLRIGQ
-604 HDVKDIVTNGGFVK
+604 HDVKDIVTNGGYVK

-624 RKQYKHPTN
+624 RKQ
-633 LSYL
+633 

>member
-89 VEEAADSKTEE
+89 VEEVADSKIEE
-100 TSDAEADSE
+100 TSDAEAGSE

-118 QGEGEGKDNGQ
+118 QGEG
-129 SEGKAQSQSYSNTS
+129 EGKAQSQSYSNTS

-151 AEETVGGKWID
+151 AEETIGGKWID

-250 TTEERLSMTGKEVTP
+250 TTEERLSMTGEEVTP

-272 IAEAEEQVKPNVK
+272 IAEAEEQVKPSTK
-285 RGKGGSVL
+285 RGKGGNVL

-299 VRFCI
+299 LKFCI
-304 KTVALISF
+304 KIAALSF
-312 SALTAFALAYFI
+312 FSVMTAFALAYLL
-324 FSIAYTVIGEPF
+324 FSIAYSVIGDPF
-336 IRLLTNDEITL
+336 VRLFTNDEITL
-347 STMASLPYL
+347 SVLASLPYL
-356 EVYMIVSALCCCVVT
+356 EVYMIVSALCCFIVM
-371 LLPLLLVI
+371 LLPLLFVFRL
-379 RSFKSEP
+379 FKSEP
-386 KPTRT
+386 KPMRT
-391 GVIAMLLGIWIVA
+391 GIIAMLTGIWIVA

-413 MIGIQ
+413 MMGIQ
-418 MQKKGREYD
+418 MQKQNREYD

-464 GWSDEDPLCMEKN
+464 GWSDEDPLCMDMN

-488 PIEFVMSRK
+488 PIEFAMSRK

-520 SVWSEGKCLSIL
+520 SVWNEGKCLSIL

-547 LSWAESRNTPF
+547 LLWEESRKIPL

-566 TWVDY
+566 TWVDN
-571 VASNAQDDNWRYL
+571 VLHNDAWRYL

-595 IEYRLHIGQ
+595 IEYRLRIGQ
-604 HDVKDIVTNGGFVK
+604 HDVKDILTNGGFVK

-624 RKQYKHPTN
+624 RKQ
-633 LSYL
+633 

>member
-1 MKKNININLFGTL
+1 MKKNININLYGTL

-53 AEHLWSLKESGMTA
+53 AEHLWSLKENGMTA

-89 VEEAADSKTEE
+89 VEEVADSKIEE

-118 QGEGEGKDNGQ
+118 QGEGEGKDNDQ

-151 AEETVGGKWID
+151 AEETIGGKWID
-162 RVLHHVSTHR
+162 RVLHHVTTHR

-204 TVLFLM
+204 IVLFLL
-210 AAFALNQTLRYFFLR
+210 AIFVLNQTFRYYFIS
-225 PLFGL
+225 PLLGF

-250 TTEERLSMTGKEVTP
+250 TTEERLSMTGEEVTP

-299 VRFCI
+299 VKFCI
-304 KTVALISF
+304 KIAALSF
-312 SALTAFALAYFI
+312 FSVMTAFALAYLL
-324 FSIAYTVIGEPF
+324 FSIAYSVIGDPF
-336 IRLLTNDEITL
+336 VRLFTNDEITL
-347 STMASLPYL
+347 SVLASLPYL
-356 EVYMIVSALCCCVVT
+356 KVYMIVSALCCFIVM
-371 LLPLLLVI
+371 LLPLLFVFRL
-379 RSFKSEP
+379 FKSEP
-386 KPTRT
+386 KPMQT
-391 GVIAMLLGIWIVA
+391 GIVAMLTGIWIVA

-413 MIGIQ
+413 MMGIQ
-418 MQKKGREYD
+418 MQKQNREYD

-443 DLTSQNGWNIEVA
+443 DLTSQDGWTIDVA

-464 GWSDEDPLCMEKN
+464 GWSDEDPLCMDMN

-488 PIEFVMSRK
+488 PIEFAMSRK

-505 VLECLSSCSVVDATL
+505 KLECLSSCSVVDATL
-520 SVWSEGKCLSIL
+520 SVWSEGKCISQL

-547 LSWAESRNTPF
+547 LLWEESRKIPL

-566 TWVDY
+566 TWVDD
-571 VASNAQDDNWRYL
+571 VVRNDDWRYL

-595 IEYRLHIGQ
+595 LEYRLRIGQ
-604 HDVKDIVTNGGFVK
+604 HDVKDIVTNGGYVK

-624 RKQYKHPTN
+624 RKQ
-633 LSYL
+633 

>member
-53 AEHLWSLKESGMTA
+53 AEHLWSLKENGMTA

-89 VEEAADSKTEE
+89 VEEVADSKIEE

-118 QGEGEGKDNGQ
+118 QGEGDGKDNGQ
-129 SEGKAQSQSYSNTS
+129 SEGKAQSESNSNAS

-151 AEETVGGKWID
+151 AEETIGGKWID

-204 TVLFLM
+204 IVLFLL
-210 AAFALNQTLRYFFLR
+210 AIFVLNQTFRYYFIS
-225 PLFGL
+225 PLLGF

-235 IIIYIVLWLVAPMAR
+235 IIIYIVLWLVAPVAL

-285 RGKGGSVL
+285 RGKGGSIL

-299 VRFCI
+299 VKFCI

-312 SALTAFALAYFI
+312 SALTAFALAYLI
-324 FSIAYTVIGEPF
+324 FSIAYAVIGEPF
-336 IRLLTNDEITL
+336 IRLFTNDDITL
-347 STMASLPYL
+347 SFMASIPYMKFYI
-356 EVYMIVSALCCCVVT
+356 VVSALCCFIAA
-371 LLPLLLVI
+371 LLPLLLIV

-386 KPTRT
+386 KPMRT
-391 GVIAMLLGIWIVA
+391 GIIAMLSGIWIVA
-404 MTLGFIMFV
+404 MTLGFIIFV

-418 MQKKGREYD
+418 MEKKSREYY

-436 YMDRNNW
+436 YMDSNNW
-443 DLTSQNGWNIEVA
+443 DLISQNGWNIEVA

-464 GWSDEDPLCMEKN
+464 GWSDEDPLCMDMN

-488 PIEFVMSRK
+488 PIEFAMSRK

-505 VLECLSSCSVVDATL
+505 KLECLSSCSVVDATL
-520 SVWSEGKCLSIL
+520 SVWSEGKCISQL

-547 LSWAESRNTPF
+547 LLWEESRKIPL

-566 TWVDY
+566 TWVDD
-571 VASNAQDDNWRYL
+571 VVRNDDWRYL

-595 IEYRLHIGQ
+595 LEYRLRIGQ
-604 HDVKDIVTNGGFVK
+604 HDVKDIVTNGGYVK

-624 RKQYKHPTN
+624 RKQ
-633 LSYL
+633 

>member
-53 AEHLWSLKESGMTA
+53 AEHLWSLKENGMTA

-80 GNPDEMESG
+80 GNPDEMESE
-89 VEEAADSKTEE
+89 VEEVADSKIEE

-118 QGEGEGKDNGQ
+118 QGEGECKDNGQ
-129 SEGKAQSQSYSNTS
+129 SEGKAQSESNSNAS
-143 NDTDSNTT
+143 NDTYTNAK
-151 AEETVGGKWID
+151 AEAIGGKWTD

-204 TVLFLM
+204 IVLFLM
-210 AAFALNQTLRYFFLR
+210 AAFALNQTLPYCFIS
-225 PLFGL
+225 PLLVF

-235 IIIYIVLWLVAPMAR
+235 IIIYIVLWLVAPVAR

-285 RGKGGSVL
+285 RGKGGSLL
-293 SRIAEI
+293 SGMVEI
-299 VRFCI
+299 VKFSI
-304 KTVALISF
+304 KTAALISF

-324 FSIAYTVIGEPF
+324 FSIAYAVIGEPF
-336 IRLLTNDEITL
+336 IRLFTNDNITL
-347 STMASLPYL
+347 SVMASVPYMTFYF
-356 EVYMIVSALCCCVVT
+356 VVSALCCFIVA
-371 LLPLLLVI
+371 LLPLFPIV

-386 KPTRT
+386 KPMRA
-391 GVIAMLLGIWIVA
+391 GVIAMLSGIWIVA

-418 MQKKGREYD
+418 MQKKNREYN

-436 YMDRNNW
+436 YMDCNNW
-443 DLTSQNGWNIEVA
+443 DLISQNGWNIEVA

-464 GWSDEDPLCMEKN
+464 GWSDADPLCIEKN

-488 PIEFVMSRK
+488 PIEFAMSRK
-497 EAKEEGDY
+497 EAKEDGDY

-547 LSWAESRNTPF
+547 LSWEESRKIPL

-566 TWVDY
+566 TWVDD
-571 VASNAQDDNWRYL
+571 VVRNDAWRYL

-595 IEYRLHIGQ
+595 IEYRLRIGQ

-618 MVHEGL
+618 MVHEGV
-624 RKQYKHPTN
+624 RKQ
-633 LSYL
+633 

>member
-204 TVLFLM
+204 IVLFLL
-210 AAFALNQTLRYFFLR
+210 AIFVLNQILRYYFIS
-225 PLFGL
+225 PLLGF

-250 TTEERLSMTGKEVTP
+250 TTEERLSMTGEEVTP

-299 VRFCI
+299 VKFCI
-304 KTVALISF
+304 KTIALISF
-312 SALTAFALAYFI
+312 SALTAFALAYLI
-324 FSIAYTVIGEPF
+324 FSIAYAVIGDPF
-336 IRLLTNDEITL
+336 IRLFTNDDITL
-347 STMASLPYL
+347 SFMASIPYMKFYI
-356 EVYMIVSALCCCVVT
+356 VVSALCCFIAA
-371 LLPLLLVI
+371 LLPLLLIV

-386 KPTRT
+386 KPMRM
-391 GVIAMLLGIWIVA
+391 GIIAMLSGIWIVA

-464 GWSDEDPLCMEKN
+464 GWSDEDPLCMDMN

-488 PIEFVMSRK
+488 PIEFAMSRK

-505 VLECLSSCSVVDATL
+505 KLECLSSCSVVDATL
-520 SVWSEGKCLSIL
+520 SVWSEGKCLSEL

-547 LSWAESRNTPF
+547 LLWEESRKIPL

-566 TWVDY
+566 TWVDN
-571 VASNAQDDNWRYL
+571 VLQNDDWRYL

-595 IEYRLHIGQ
+595 LEYRLRIGQ

-618 MVHEGL
+618 MVHECL
-624 RKQYKHPTN
+624 RKQ
-633 LSYL
+633 

>member
-89 VEEAADSKTEE
+89 VEEVADSKIEE
-100 TSDAEADSE
+100 TSDAEAGSE

-118 QGEGEGKDNGQ
+118 QGEG
-129 SEGKAQSQSYSNTS
+129 EGKAQSQSYSNTS

-151 AEETVGGKWID
+151 AEETIGGKWID

-204 TVLFLM
+204 TVLFIM

-230 LFFVP
+230 LFTIP
-235 IIIYIVLWLVAPMAR
+235 IIIYIALWLVAPMAR

-312 SALTAFALAYFI
+312 SALTAFALPYLI
-324 FSIAYTVIGEPF
+324 FSIAYAVIGDPF
-336 IRLLTNDEITL
+336 IRLFTNDEITL
-347 STMASLPYL
+347 SVLASLPYL
-356 EVYMIVSALCCCVVT
+356 KVYMIVSALCCFIVM
-371 LLPLLLVI
+371 LLPLLFVFRL
-379 RSFKSEP
+379 FKSEP
-386 KPTRT
+386 KPMQT
-391 GVIAMLLGIWIVA
+391 GIVAMLTGIWIVA
-404 MTLGFIMFV
+404 MTLGFIMFM

-418 MQKKGREYD
+418 MQKKSREYD

-520 SVWSEGKCLSIL
+520 SVWSEGKCLSEL

-547 LSWAESRNTPF
+547 LLWEESRKIPL

-566 TWVDY
+566 TWVDN
-571 VASNAQDDNWRYL
+571 VLQNDDWRYL

-624 RKQYKHPTN
+624 RKQ
-633 LSYL
+633 

>member
-29 DNMRSYFAKRDGGDE
+29 ENMRSYFAKRDGGDE

-53 AEHLWSLKESGMTA
+53 AEHLWSLNENGMTA

-89 VEEAADSKTEE
+89 LEEVADSKIEE
-100 TSDAEADSE
+100 TSDAETDSE
-109 DKEQSEGED
+109 DKDQNEGNGQNEGKRHDQSE
-118 QGEGEGKDNGQ
+118 
-129 SEGKAQSQSYSNTS
+129 SNSNAS

-151 AEETVGGKWID
+151 AEEAIGGKWINS
-162 RVLHHVSTHR
+162 VLHHVSTHR

-204 TVLFLM
+204 IVLFLL
-210 AAFALNQTLRYFFLR
+210 AIFVLNQTFRYYFIR
-225 PLFGL
+225 PLLGF

-235 IIIYIVLWLVAPMAR
+235 IIIYILLWIVAPMAR

-272 IAEAEEQVKPNVK
+272 IAEAEEQVKPDVK

-299 VRFCI
+299 VKFCI

-312 SALTAFALAYFI
+312 SALTAFALAYLI
-324 FSIAYTVIGEPF
+324 FSIAYAVIGDPF
-336 IRLLTNDEITL
+336 IRLFTNDDITL
-347 STMASLPYL
+347 SFMAFIPYL
-356 EVYMIVSALCCCVVT
+356 KFYIVVSALCCFIAA
-371 LLPLLLVI
+371 LLPLLLIV

-386 KPTRT
+386 KPMRT
-391 GVIAMLLGIWIVA
+391 GIIAMLSGIWIVA

-418 MQKKGREYD
+418 MQKKSREYD

-443 DLTSQNGWNIEVA
+443 DLTSQDGWNIEVA

-464 GWSDEDPLCMEKN
+464 GWSDEDPLCMDMN

-488 PIEFVMSRK
+488 PIEFAMSRK

-505 VLECLSSCSVVDATL
+505 KLECLSSCSVVDATL

-547 LSWAESRNTPF
+547 LSWEESRKIPL

-595 IEYRLHIGQ
+595 IEYRLRIGQ
-604 HDVKDIVTNGGFVK
+604 HDVKDIVNNGGYVK

-624 RKQYKHPTN
+624 RKQ
-633 LSYL
+633 

>member
-89 VEEAADSKTEE
+89 VEEAADSKTGE

-109 DKEQSEGED
+109 DKDQNEGED
-118 QGEGEGKDNGQ
+118 QGEGKDKDQNEDNGHDQ
-129 SEGKAQSQSYSNTS
+129 SESNS
-143 NDTDSNTT
+143 NASNVTDSNTT
-151 AEETVGGKWID
+151 AEETIGGKWID

-204 TVLFLM
+204 IVLFLM
-210 AAFALNQTLRYFFLR
+210 ATFALNQTLRYFFLR

-230 LFFVP
+230 LFTIP
-235 IIIYIVLWLVAPMAR
+235 IIIYIALWLVAPVAR
-250 TTEERLSMTGKEVTP
+250 TTEERLCMTGKEVTP

-272 IAEAEEQVKPNVK
+272 IAEAEEQVKPNTK
-285 RGKGGSVL
+285 RSKGGNVL

-299 VRFCI
+299 LKFCI

-312 SALTAFALAYFI
+312 SALTAFALAYLI
-324 FSIAYTVIGEPF
+324 FSIAYAVIGEPF
-336 IRLLTNDEITL
+336 IRLFTNDDITL
-347 STMASLPYL
+347 SFMASIPYMKFYI
-356 EVYMIVSALCCCVVT
+356 VVSALCCFIAA
-371 LLPLLLVI
+371 LLPLLLIV
-379 RSFKSEP
+379 RSFKSDP
-386 KPTRT
+386 KPMRT
-391 GVIAMLLGIWIVA
+391 GIIAMLSGIWIVA

-418 MQKKGREYD
+418 MQKKNREYN

-436 YMDRNNW
+436 YMDCNNW
-443 DLTSQNGWNIEVA
+443 DLISQNGWNIEVA

-464 GWSDEDPLCMEKN
+464 GWSDEDPLCMDMN

-488 PIEFVMSRK
+488 PIEFAMSRK

-505 VLECLSSCSVVDATL
+505 KLECLSSCSVVDATL
-520 SVWSEGKCLSIL
+520 SVWSEGKCISVL

-547 LSWAESRNTPF
+547 LLWEESRKIPL

-566 TWVDY
+566 TWVDD
-571 VASNAQDDNWRYL
+571 VVRNDDWRYL

-595 IEYRLHIGQ
+595 LEYRLRIGQ
-604 HDVKDIVTNGGFVK
+604 HDVKDIVTNGGYVK

-624 RKQYKHPTN
+624 RKQ
-633 LSYL
+633 

>member
-89 VEEAADSKTEE
+89 VEEAADNKEEKTSE
-100 TSDAEADSE
+100 AEADSE
-109 DKEQSEGED
+109 DKDQNEDNDQNEGN
-118 QGEGEGKDNGQ
+118 GHGQ
-129 SEGKAQSQSYSNTS
+129 SESNSNAS

-235 IIIYIVLWLVAPMAR
+235 IIIYIVLCLVAPMAR

-272 IAEAEEQVKPNVK
+272 IAEAEEQVKTTVK
-285 RGKGGSVL
+285 RGNGGSVL

-299 VRFCI
+299 VKFCI

-324 FSIAYTVIGEPF
+324 FSIAYAVIGEPF

-404 MTLGFIMFV
+404 MTLGFIMFM

-418 MQKKGREYD
+418 MQKKSREYD

-505 VLECLSSCSVVDATL
+505 KLECLSSCSVVDATL
-520 SVWSEGKCLSIL
+520 SVWSEGKCLSEL

-547 LSWAESRNTPF
+547 LLWEESRKIPL

-566 TWVDY
+566 TWVDN
-571 VASNAQDDNWRYL
+571 VLQNDDWRYL

-595 IEYRLHIGQ
+595 LEYRLRIGQ

-618 MVHEGL
+618 MVHECL
-624 RKQYKHPTN
+624 RKQ
-633 LSYL
+633 

>member
-44 IFDDIEHRV
+44 IYDDIEHRV
-53 AEHLWSLKESGMTA
+53 AEHLWSLKENGMTA

-89 VEEAADSKTEE
+89 VEEAADSNTEE
-100 TSDAEADSE
+100 TSDAETDSE
-109 DKEQSEGED
+109 DKDQNEGNDQNEGKRHDQSE
-118 QGEGEGKDNGQ
+118 
-129 SEGKAQSQSYSNTS
+129 SYSNAS
-143 NDTDSNTT
+143 NNTDSTTT
-151 AEETVGGKWID
+151 AEETIGGKWID
-162 RVLHHVSTHR
+162 RVLHHLSTHR

-204 TVLFLM
+204 IVLFIM
-210 AAFALNQTLRYFFLR
+210 AAFALNQTFHYYFFR

-230 LFFVP
+230 LFSVP
-235 IIIYIVLWLVAPMAR
+235 IIVYIALWLVAPLAR
-250 TTEERLSMTGKEVTP
+250 TTEERLCMTGKEVTP

-272 IAEAEEQVKPNVK
+272 IAEAEEQVKPAAK
-285 RGKGGSVL
+285 RAKGGSIL
-293 SRIAEI
+293 SGIAEI
-299 VRFCI
+299 LKFCI
-304 KTVALISF
+304 KIAALSF
-312 SALTAFALAYFI
+312 FSVMTAFALAYLL
-324 FSIAYTVIGEPF
+324 FSIAYSVIGDPF
-336 IRLLTNDEITL
+336 VRLFTNDEIIL
-347 STMASLPYL
+347 SVLASLPYL
-356 EVYMIVSALCCCVVT
+356 KVYMIVSALCCFIVM
-371 LLPLLLVI
+371 LLPLLFVFRL
-379 RSFKSEP
+379 FKSEP
-386 KPTRT
+386 KPMQT
-391 GVIAMLLGIWIVA
+391 GIVAMLTGIWIVA

-418 MQKKGREYD
+418 MQKKNREYD

-443 DLTSQNGWNIEVA
+443 DLTSQNGWTIDVA

-505 VLECLSSCSVVDATL
+505 VLECLSNCSVVDATL

-547 LSWAESRNTPF
+547 LSWAESRKTP
-558 LCQQNDST
+558 LMCQQNDST

-571 VASNAQDDNWRYL
+571 VASNAQDDDWRYL

-595 IEYRLHIGQ
+595 LEYRLRIGQ
-604 HDVKDIVTNGGFVK
+604 HDVKDIVTNGGYVK
-618 MVHEGL
+618 MVHESV
-624 RKQYKHPTN
+624 RKQ
-633 LSYL
+633 

>member
-53 AEHLWSLKESGMTA
+53 AEHLWSLKENGMTA

-89 VEEAADSKTEE
+89 VEEVADSKIEE
-100 TSDAEADSE
+100 TSDAEAGSE

-118 QGEGEGKDNGQ
+118 QGEG
-129 SEGKAQSQSYSNTS
+129 EGKAQSQSYSNTS

-151 AEETVGGKWID
+151 AEETIGGKWID
-162 RVLHHVSTHR
+162 RVLHHVTTHR

-204 TVLFLM
+204 IVLFLL
-210 AAFALNQTLRYFFLR
+210 AIFVLNQTFRYYFIS
-225 PLFGL
+225 PLLGF

-250 TTEERLSMTGKEVTP
+250 TTEERLSMTGEEVTP

-299 VRFCI
+299 VKFCI
-304 KTVALISF
+304 KTIALISF
-312 SALTAFALAYFI
+312 SALTAFALAYLI
-324 FSIAYTVIGEPF
+324 FSIAYAVIGDPF
-336 IRLLTNDEITL
+336 IRLFTNDDITL
-347 STMASLPYL
+347 SFMASIPYMKFYI
-356 EVYMIVSALCCCVVT
+356 VVSALCCFIAA
-371 LLPLLLVI
+371 LLPLLLIV

-386 KPTRT
+386 KPMRM
-391 GVIAMLLGIWIVA
+391 GIIAMLSGIWIVA

-464 GWSDEDPLCMEKN
+464 GWSDEDPLCMDMN

-488 PIEFVMSRK
+488 PIEFAMSRK

-505 VLECLSSCSVVDATL
+505 KLECLSSCSVVDATL
-520 SVWSEGKCLSIL
+520 SVWSEGKCLSEL

-547 LSWAESRNTPF
+547 LLWEESRKIPL

-566 TWVDY
+566 TWVDN
-571 VASNAQDDNWRYL
+571 VLQNDDWRYL

-624 RKQYKHPTN
+624 RKQ
-633 LSYL
+633 

>member
-53 AEHLWSLKESGMTA
+53 AEHLWSLKENGMTA

-80 GNPDEMESG
+80 GNPDEMESE
-89 VEEAADSKTEE
+89 VEEVADSKIEE

-118 QGEGEGKDNGQ
+118 QGEGECKDNGQ
-129 SEGKAQSQSYSNTS
+129 SEGKAQSESNSNAS
-143 NDTDSNTT
+143 NDTYTNAK
-151 AEETVGGKWID
+151 AEAIGGKWTD

-204 TVLFLM
+204 IVLFLM
-210 AAFALNQTLRYFFLR
+210 AAFALNQTLPYCFIS
-225 PLFGL
+225 PLLVF

-235 IIIYIVLWLVAPMAR
+235 IIIYIVLWLVAPVAR

-285 RGKGGSVL
+285 RGKGGSLL
-293 SRIAEI
+293 SGMVEI
-299 VRFCI
+299 VKFSI
-304 KTVALISF
+304 KTAALISF

-324 FSIAYTVIGEPF
+324 FSIAYAVIGEPF
-336 IRLLTNDEITL
+336 IRLFTNDNITL
-347 STMASLPYL
+347 SVMASVPYMTFYF
-356 EVYMIVSALCCCVVT
+356 VVSALCCFIVA
-371 LLPLLLVI
+371 LLPLFPIV

-386 KPTRT
+386 KPMRT
-391 GVIAMLLGIWIVA
+391 GVIAMLSGIWIVA

-418 MQKKGREYD
+418 MQKKNREYN

-436 YMDRNNW
+436 YMDCNNW
-443 DLTSQNGWNIEVA
+443 DLISQNGWNIEVA

-464 GWSDEDPLCMEKN
+464 GWSDADPLCIEKN

-488 PIEFVMSRK
+488 PIEFAMSRK

-505 VLECLSSCSVVDATL
+505 KLECLSSCSVVDATL
-520 SVWSEGKCLSIL
+520 SVWSEGKCISEL

-547 LSWAESRNTPF
+547 LLWEESRKIPL

-566 TWVDY
+566 TWVDN
-571 VASNAQDDNWRYL
+571 VLHNDDDWRYL

-595 IEYRLHIGQ
+595 LEYRLRIGQ
-604 HDVKDIVTNGGFVK
+604 HDVKDIVTNGGYVK
-618 MVHEGL
+618 MGHEGL
-624 RKQYKHPTN
+624 RKQ
-633 LSYL
+633 

>member
-53 AEHLWSLKESGMTA
+53 AEHLWSLKENGMTA

-89 VEEAADSKTEE
+89 VEEVADSKIEE

-129 SEGKAQSQSYSNTS
+129 SEGKAQSESNYNAS

-151 AEETVGGKWID
+151 AEEAIGGKWID

-204 TVLFLM
+204 IVLFLL
-210 AAFALNQTLRYFFLR
+210 AIFVLNQTFRYYFIS
-225 PLFGL
+225 PLLGF

-235 IIIYIVLWLVAPMAR
+235 IIIYVVLWIVAPMAL

-299 VRFCI
+299 VKFCI

-312 SALTAFALAYFI
+312 SALTAFALAYLI
-324 FSIAYTVIGEPF
+324 FSIAYAVVGEPF
-336 IRLLTNDEITL
+336 IRLFTNDDITL
-347 STMASLPYL
+347 SFMASIPYMKFYI
-356 EVYMIVSALCCCVVT
+356 VVSALCCFIT
-371 LLPLLLVI
+371 ALLPLFPIV

-386 KPTRT
+386 KPMRA
-391 GVIAMLLGIWIVA
+391 GIIAMLSGIWIVA

-418 MQKKGREYD
+418 MQKKNREYY

-436 YMDRNNW
+436 YMDSNNW
-443 DLTSQNGWNIEVA
+443 DLISQNGWNIEVA

-464 GWSDEDPLCMEKN
+464 GWSDEDPLCMDMN

-488 PIEFVMSRK
+488 PIEFAMSRK

-520 SVWSEGKCLSIL
+520 SVWSEGKCISQL

-547 LSWAESRNTPF
+547 LLWEESRKIPL

-566 TWVDY
+566 TWVDD
-571 VASNAQDDNWRYL
+571 VVRNDDWRYL

-595 IEYRLHIGQ
+595 LEYRLRIGQ
-604 HDVKDIVTNGGFVK
+604 HDVKDIVTNGGYVK

-624 RKQYKHPTN
+624 RKQ
-633 LSYL
+633 

>member
-53 AEHLWSLKESGMTA
+53 AEHLWSLKENGMTA

-80 GNPDEMESG
+80 GNPDEMESE
-89 VEEAADSKTEE
+89 VEEVADSKIEE

-118 QGEGEGKDNGQ
+118 QGEGECKENGQ
-129 SEGKAQSQSYSNTS
+129 SEGKAQSESNSNAS
-143 NDTDSNTT
+143 NDTYTNAK
-151 AEETVGGKWID
+151 AEAIGGKWTD

-204 TVLFLM
+204 IVLFLM
-210 AAFALNQTLRYFFLR
+210 AAFALNQTLPYCFIS
-225 PLFGL
+225 PLLVF

-272 IAEAEEQVKPNVK
+272 IAEAEEQVKPTIK
-285 RGKGGSVL
+285 RGKGGGIL
-293 SRIAEI
+293 SGISEI
-299 VRFCI
+299 VKFSI
-304 KTVALISF
+304 KAVALISF
-312 SALTAFALAYFI
+312 SVLIAFALAYFI
-324 FSIAYTVIGEPF
+324 FSIAYVVIGEPF
-336 IRLLTNDEITL
+336 IRLFTNDNITL
-347 STMASLPYL
+347 SVMASIPYMKFYI
-356 EVYMIVSALCCCVVT
+356 VVSALCCFIAA
-371 LLPLLLVI
+371 LFPLLLIV

-391 GVIAMLLGIWIVA
+391 GIIAMLSGIWVVA
-404 MTLGFIMFV
+404 VTLGFIMFV

-418 MQKKGREYD
+418 MQKKSREYN

-436 YMDRNNW
+436 YMNRNNW
-443 DLTSQNGWNIEVA
+443 ELTSQNGWDIEVA

-464 GWSDEDPLCMEKN
+464 GWSDADPLCMDMN
-477 PIRIRADKSNQ
+477 PIRIRADKSNL
-488 PIEFVMSRK
+488 PIEFAMSRK

-505 VLECLSSCSVVDATL
+505 MLECLSSCSVVDATL
-520 SVWSEGKCLSIL
+520 SVWSEGKCLSVL

-547 LSWAESRNTPF
+547 LLWEESRKIPL

-566 TWVDY
+566 TWVDD
-571 VASNAQDDNWRYL
+571 VVRNDAWRYL

-595 IEYRLHIGQ
+595 LEYRLRIGQ
-604 HDVKDIVTNGGFVK
+604 HDVKDIVTNGGYVK

-624 RKQYKHPTN
+624 RKQ
-633 LSYL
+633 

>member
-109 DKEQSEGED
+109 DKDQNEGED
-118 QGEGEGKDNGQ
+118 QGDGKDKDQNEDNCHDQ
-129 SEGKAQSQSYSNTS
+129 SESNSNAS

-151 AEETVGGKWID
+151 AEETIGGKWID
-162 RVLHHVSTHR
+162 RVLHHVTTHR

-204 TVLFLM
+204 IVLFLL
-210 AAFALNQTLRYFFLR
+210 AIFVLNQTFRYYFIS
-225 PLFGL
+225 PLLSF

-235 IIIYIVLWLVAPMAR
+235 IIIYIVLWLVAPVAR

-272 IAEAEEQVKPNVK
+272 IAEAEEQVKTTVK

-299 VRFCI
+299 VKFCI

-312 SALTAFALAYFI
+312 SALTAFALAYLI

-336 IRLLTNDEITL
+336 IRLFTNDDITL
-347 STMASLPYL
+347 SFMASIPYMKFYI
-356 EVYMIVSALCCCVVT
+356 VVSALCCFIAA
-371 LLPLLLVI
+371 LLPLLLIV

-386 KPTRT
+386 KPMRT
-391 GVIAMLLGIWIVA
+391 GIIAMLSGIWIVA

-418 MQKKGREYD
+418 MEKKSREYY

-436 YMDRNNW
+436 YMDSNNW
-443 DLTSQNGWNIEVA
+443 DLISQNGWNIEVA

-464 GWSDEDPLCMEKN
+464 GWSDEDPLCMDMN

-488 PIEFVMSRK
+488 PIEFAMSRK

-505 VLECLSSCSVVDATL
+505 KLECLSSCSVVDATL
-520 SVWSEGKCLSIL
+520 SVWSEGKCISVL

-547 LSWAESRNTPF
+547 LLWEESRKIPL

-566 TWVDY
+566 TWVDD
-571 VASNAQDDNWRYL
+571 VVRNDAWRYL

-595 IEYRLHIGQ
+595 LEYRLRIGQ
-604 HDVKDIVTNGGFVK
+604 HDVKDIVTNGGYVK

-624 RKQYKHPTN
+624 RKQ
-633 LSYL
+633 

>member
-29 DNMRSYFAKRDGGDE
+29 DNMRSYFAKCDGGDE

-53 AEHLWSLKESGMTA
+53 AEHLWNLKESGMTA
-67 IDIDTVKQIISSI
+67 IDINAVKQIISSI
-80 GNPDEMESG
+80 GNPDEMDS
-89 VEEAADSKTEE
+89 VEEETADSTTEE
-100 TSDAEADSE
+100 TSNAEAVN
-109 DKEQSEGED
+109 EG
-118 QGEGEGKDNGQ
+118 NGQ
-129 SEGKAQSQSYSNTS
+129 SDNDSHSSYNTD
-143 NDTDSNTT
+143 NNTT

-204 TVLFLM
+204 IVLFLM
-210 AAFALNQTLRYFFLR
+210 AAFALNQILRYYFIS
-225 PLFGL
+225 PLLGF

-299 VRFCI
+299 VKFCI

-312 SALTAFALAYFI
+312 SALTAFALAYLI
-324 FSIAYTVIGEPF
+324 FSIAYAVIGEPF
-336 IRLLTNDEITL
+336 IRLFTNDDITL
-347 STMASLPYL
+347 SFMASIPYMKFYI
-356 EVYMIVSALCCCVVT
+356 VVSALCCFIAA
-371 LLPLLLVI
+371 LLPLLLIV

-386 KPTRT
+386 KPMRT
-391 GVIAMLLGIWIVA
+391 GIIAMLSGIWIVA

-464 GWSDEDPLCMEKN
+464 GWSDEDPLCMDMN

-488 PIEFVMSRK
+488 PIEFAMSRK

-505 VLECLSSCSVVDATL
+505 KLECLSSCSVVDATL
-520 SVWSEGKCLSIL
+520 SVWSEGKCLSQL

-547 LSWAESRNTPF
+547 LLWEESRKIPL

-566 TWVDY
+566 TWVDD
-571 VASNAQDDNWRYL
+571 VLQNDDWRYL

-595 IEYRLHIGQ
+595 LEYRLHIGQ

-624 RKQYKHPTN
+624 RKQ
-633 LSYL
+633 